1 MLSTMRSAMRSTMR
15 ATIPST
21 LRSTLRGLLALT
33 LCGAAAT
40 AGAQTVY
47 KCTADGKVTY
57 TETPCQS
64 GTSTVLAAPAAPAQ
78 SPEAAAAE
86 LARQQRLSKQL
97 EQDRHRAEA
106 KDARDMDRV
115 ARAAD
120 ARQAK
125 CNKLKLNKKWAD
137 DDLKGAPV
145 GRVEAAQRKARHA
158 AEQLKLGCPG

>member
-1 MLSTMRSAMRSTMR
+1 ML
-15 ATIPST
+15 ST
-21 LRSTLRGLLALT
+21 LRSTPCSVAHCSGLRALLALT

-47 KCTADGKVTY
+47 KCTVDGKVTY
-57 TETPCQS
+57 TETPCQNGS
-64 GTSTVLAAPAAPAQ
+64 STVLAAPAAPTR

-86 LARQQRLSKQL
+86 LARQQRLSKEL
-97 EQDRHRAEA
+97 ERDRHRAEA

-145 GRVEAAQRKARHA
+145 GRVESAQRKASHA

>member
-1 MLSTMRSAMRSTMR
+1 MLSTMRPAMRSTLR
-15 ATIPST
+15 A
-21 LRSTLRGLLALT
+21 LLALT

-47 KCTADGKVTY
+47 KCTVDGKVTY
-57 TETPCQS
+57 TEMPCQS
-64 GTSTVLAAPAAPAQ
+64 GTTAVLAAPAAPTR

-86 LARQQRLSKQL
+86 LARQQRLSKEL
-97 EQDRHRAEA
+97 EQDRHRVEA

-120 ARQAK
+120 ARQAR

-145 GRVEAAQRKARHA
+145 GRVESAQRKARHA